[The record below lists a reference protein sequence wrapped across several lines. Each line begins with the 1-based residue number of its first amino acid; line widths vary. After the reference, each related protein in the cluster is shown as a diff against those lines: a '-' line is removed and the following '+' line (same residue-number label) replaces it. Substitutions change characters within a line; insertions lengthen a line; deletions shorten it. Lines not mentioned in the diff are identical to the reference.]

1 MLLPTVLLAKTWL
14 FCHLD
19 REGASTSSVLR
30 TAERDGE
37 QRVLN
42 TKLCNADIYALQK
55 PKKKKALVRA
65 RTSLRTRPLYLV
77 KMNQNAQLLLPL
89 LGLVLVPSGAS
100 GLEVAMNDPSILY
113 SPFTWLVT
121 EVKYF
126 TISFFLFFLSGSIGR
141 NFANNLPNSL
151 IFGWKQD

>member
-42 TKLCNADIYALQK
+42 TKLCNADIYADIYVLQE
-55 PKKKKALVRA
+55 PPQKKALVRA
-65 RTSLRTRPLYLV
+65 RTYVLCTRTSIFV

-121 EVKYF
+121 EVILYY
-126 TISFFLFFLSGSIGR
+126 IYLSFSFLHCPLKWFHGS
-141 NFANNLPNSL
+141 
-151 IFGWKQD
+151 